1 MKRRSCTLQPGSG
14 LKLPRHKVDQVVV
27 QMGNDGTNDPVS
39 LEVRA
44 GQANTWSKVVS
55 ADLRGRQRIEVL

>member
-1 MKRRSCTLQPGSG
+1 MKRRSCTLQSGSG

-39 LEVRA
+39 LEVRT
-44 GQANTWSKVVS
+44 GQAMKHLVKSCLCRS
-55 ADLRGRQRIEVL
+55 ARPAAH